1 MPGYLDKVK
10 EWELSRLGSKA
21 SVPHSQEVC
30 KDNNDRLSND
40 SVQPLGDSE
49 KSEKSS
55 GQSRRADRL
64 PQPMGRPTDN
74 ETELRRLTDWLD
86 DPVAFARW
94 FERLMDRKE

>member
-10 EWELSRLGSKA
+10 EWELSRLGSTA

-49 KSEKSS
+49 KAKKVQDNRDVPI
-55 GQSRRADRL
+55 GYPNQWAD
-64 PQPMGRPTDN
+64 
-74 ETELRRLTDWLD
+74 LRTMKLS
-86 DPVAFARW
+86 
-94 FERLMDRKE
+94 